1 MRFEPTRR
9 QFVWGGLLLTLL
21 YGIWIAGPYLRS
33 IVVRD
38 AAVTTWLH
46 VATSPID
53 GLVVET
59 PLRIGDRIDR
69 DGRIVSIANP
79 RVDTTALATARASLD
94 RAEARVAALT
104 PLLSDLETL
113 TRARARQAADYAENF
128 RQNLDTKIDGMAEFL
143 GASQRRLALE
153 RAEAERLSKLAPIGF
168 ETRSGLDAALA
179 RVASAEQA
187 TIDAQTGLN
196 RATLHRKAA
205 EGGLLFLDDGSD
217 GLAVQRGFEDAR
229 LSRDRARAD
238 LAAAQRD
245 ADAARQVLD
254 ETQRL
259 LDRQRAAAILG
270 SPGGM
275 VLSLSA
281 TRDAAVRAGEPIA
294 AWVDC
299 RVMLVDAPVSDV
311 ALSLVRPGGP
321 ASVVLEGERRARA
334 GTVLL
339 MRGSAAT
346 LGSADLAAV
355 AKGRHAG
362 VGQVIV
368 GLEPTSEDLESCP
381 IGRAAFVHFPDVNVL
396 RVIRA
401 RLRW

>member
-46 VATSPID
+46 LAMSPID

-59 PLRIGDRIDR
+59 PLRVGDRIDR

-104 PLLSDLETL
+104 PLLNDLETL
-113 TRARARQAADYAENF
+113 TRVRARQAADYAENF

-168 ETRSGLDAALA
+168 ETRSALDAALA

-196 RATLHRKAA
+196 GATLQRKAA

-281 TRDAAVRAGEPIA
+281 TRDAAVRAGAPIA

-321 ASVVLEGERRARA
+321 ARVVLEGERRART

-368 GLEPTSEDLESCP
+368 GLEPTPEDLESCP